1 MEKDE
6 DSTASP
12 TFRKYLLCLREW
24 TFRITGPL
32 EESMEDTGRKQ
43 GGTWRQEALWAVL
56 VTLVTEKT
64 SEQVPGILGRQ
75 TAGSH

>member
-24 TFRITGPL
+24 PEKCSSYYYYWTFRITGPL

-43 GGTWRQEALWAVL
+43 GGT
-56 VTLVTEKT
+56 
-64 SEQVPGILGRQ
+64 
-75 TAGSH
+75 